1 MQIDLFDTDTKYCS
15 RCKQEK
21 SKTEFNKRKYS
32 KDGLRSCCRLCS
44 KKYNKEYYQVNKDK
58 ILESQKEY
66 YETNKDKRL
75 EYQKQYYETN
85 KDNRLEYQKEYY
97 ETNKDRIREYLK
109 EYKKVNRHLHNAW
122 EAKRRA
128 AKLEATPDWLTDEQL
143 NEIKNIYWLAQ
154 DLKKIT
160 GEDYHVD
167 HIVPLQGEEVRGLH
181 VPWNLQILPADIN
194 LSKGNRLED
203 GSTET

>member
-21 SKTEFNKRKYS
+21 SKTEFNKDKSR
-32 KDGLRSCCRLCS
+32 KDGLVVYCKLCLR
-44 KKYNKEYYQVNKDK
+44 KRYEANRDK
-58 ILESQKEY
+58 ILEKNKAYYEANRDKFREQMKAYYKANRDKLLQQEKEYREANRDKIREY
-66 YETNKDKRL
+66 YEANK
-75 EYQKQYYETN
+75 
-85 KDNRLEYQKEYY
+85 
-97 ETNKDRIREYLK
+97 
-109 EYKKVNRHLHNAW
+109 HLSNARS
-122 EAKRRA
+122 AKRRA

-167 HIVPLQGEEVRGLH
+167 HIIPLQGEEVRGLH
-181 VPWNLQILPADIN
+181 VPWNLQVLPADIN

-203 GSTET
+203 GSTEA

>member
-1 MQIDLFDTDTKYCS
+1 MLTETKICT
-15 RCKQEK
+15 RCNEVKPL
-21 SKTEFNKRKYS
+21 TAFNKKT
-32 KDGLRSCCRLCS
+32 G
-44 KKYNKEYYQVNKDK
+44 NKFH
-58 ILESQKEY
+58 SHCKECVAITRRIY
-66 YETNKDKRL
+66 YESNSNKVKKRVRS
-75 EYQKQYYETN
+75 YKNSN
-85 KDNRLEYQKEYY
+85 KHMVNA
-97 ETNKDRIREYLK
+97 DR
-109 EYKKVNRHLHNAW
+109 
-122 EAKRRA
+122 AKRRA

-167 HIVPLQGEEVRGLH
+167 HIIPLQGEEVRGLH

-194 LSKGNRLED
+194 LSKGNRIED